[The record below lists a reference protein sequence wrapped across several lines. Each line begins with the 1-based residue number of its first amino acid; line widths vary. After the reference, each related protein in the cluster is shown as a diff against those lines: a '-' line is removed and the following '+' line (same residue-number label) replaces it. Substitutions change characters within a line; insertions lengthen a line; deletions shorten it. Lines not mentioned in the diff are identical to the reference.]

1 MTALLVSVNFVY
13 RARYLLKSGGKKAW
27 KGFFKVK
34 ASFFLIRS
42 KLTVSET
49 SSLQIIFMLWQADT
63 FRVLIK
69 TKKLV
74 LAFV

>member
-1 MTALLVSVNFVY
+1 M
-13 RARYLLKSGGKKAW
+13 LKSGEKKPGKD
-27 KGFFKVK
+27 FFKVK
-34 ASFFLIRS
+34 ASFFLILS
-42 KLTVSET
+42 KLTASET